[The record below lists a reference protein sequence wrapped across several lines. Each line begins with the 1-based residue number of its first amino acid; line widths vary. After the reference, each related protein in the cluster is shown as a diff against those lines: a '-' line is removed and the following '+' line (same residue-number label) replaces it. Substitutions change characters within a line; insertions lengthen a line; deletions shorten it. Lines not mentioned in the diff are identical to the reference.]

1 MSPENRRD
9 DSDDPADE
17 PRPPTRAAQVGDGQ
31 GGADDDLGRRGWL
44 LVAVV
49 VFSFVVAPG
58 LVLLNPPPI
67 PFEVAFL
74 VLPLLPAVLL
84 GATAVWVAL
93 RRGRA

>member
-1 MSPENRRD
+1 MSDQPP
-9 DSDDPADE
+9 DPTDE
-17 PRPPTRAAQVGDGQ
+17 PRSPSVDAPEP
-31 GGADDDLGRRGWL
+31 DDEEFDRRGWL

-49 VFSFVVAPG
+49 VFAFVVAPG
-58 LVLLNPPPI
+58 LILLNPPAL

-93 RRGRA
+93 RRGETE